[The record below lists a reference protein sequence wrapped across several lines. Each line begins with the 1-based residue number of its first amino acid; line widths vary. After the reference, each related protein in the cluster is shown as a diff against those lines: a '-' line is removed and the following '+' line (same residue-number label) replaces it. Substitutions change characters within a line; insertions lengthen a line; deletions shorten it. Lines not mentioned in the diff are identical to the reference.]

1 MIRDEVWGSR
11 MAEATSSSDLIP
23 IESQTKTIQTCFQ
36 QCLYEVPNFQ
46 RPYSWSQDQ
55 LGDFW
60 DDVILAKGDFF
71 FGSTVTW
78 ISKKRD
84 LFSDTYSIIDGQ
96 QRLTTSA
103 ILLSVVRD
111 AFNDVAAKYIDVDD
125 FDAHT
130 ATSQALTTQKY
141 LMVKDDDGKSHPVL
155 YRPEKM
161 FYEVIQNP
169 NAIPSGAKWNG
180 SAERIGEARSFFE
193 AKILAAIK
201 GLTPAGQVER
211 LKSIRSNALKA
222 RIIQVE
228 LASEEDGFLVF
239 ETLNT
244 RGADLRLSDLV
255 KNLLIRGGAT
265 DADDRQAIADR
276 WDRLVDRVQIGRVS
290 ADVVDRFI
298 WQSWNSRREAVKEP
312 ELFKA
317 ISRIV
322 AIGPAAHLSYLEEL
336 ERDSE
341 TYEWLEA
348 EHVQVQPKVRGVR
361 NAFAIPEFVD
371 SVRALAIFNVSVANS
386 TVLAVARKFQETRLI
401 KQAQVIEVLRLV
413 ESFHF
418 QYTALTNSG
427 STGGTRGRYN
437 RFAVRL
443 ESAASVSD
451 VALAIEDLKDKL
463 RKSLPDRAR
472 ALQAFCSLFYAPSL
486 QLNQAHKLRSRKIF
500 IAYVLMSFAKLEG
513 LLPAGQNLTT
523 WSIEHIKPQSKA
535 STNYRDP
542 IYAIGN
548 LTLLTAHL
556 NSSLGDAPLSSKV
569 EALKKGGAYFDSELA
584 AWETSAPDS
593 PSDAQIEARS
603 QLLAAEALDRVW
615 KL

>member
-1 MIRDEVWGSR
+1 
-11 MAEATSSSDLIP
+11 MAEAFSSSDLIP

-36 QCLYEVPNFQ
+36 QCLYVVPNFQ
-46 RPYSWSQDQ
+46 RPYSWLQDQ

-78 ISKKRD
+78 VSEKRD
-84 LFSDTYSIIDGQ
+84 LFNDTYSIIDGQ

-111 AFNDVAAKYIDVDD
+111 AFNDVAEKYSGSDG
-125 FDAHT
+125 FDASA

-141 LMVKDDDGKSHPVL
+141 LMAKDDDGKSHPVL
-155 YRPEKM
+155 RRPEKM

-193 AKILAAIK
+193 AKILVAIK
-201 GLTPAGQVER
+201 GLTPSEQVER
-211 LKSIRSNALKA
+211 LKAIRSNALKA
-222 RIIQVE
+222 RVIQVE

-265 DADDRQAIADR
+265 QADDRQAVADR
-276 WDRLVDRVQIGRVS
+276 WERLVNRVQLDRVS

-312 ELFKA
+312 ELFKE

-322 AIGPAAHLSYLEEL
+322 GSSPAAHISYLEEL
-336 ERDSE
+336 ERDAE
-341 TYEWLEA
+341 TYECLEA
-348 EHVQVQPKVRGVR
+348 EHVQVQAKTRGVR
-361 NAFAIPEFVD
+361 NAFAIPDFVD

-386 TVLAVARKFQETRLI
+386 TILAVARKFRETRLI
-401 KQAQVIEVLRLV
+401 KQAQVIEVLRIV

-427 STGGTRGRYN
+427 STGGTRARYN

-443 ESAASVSD
+443 ESSSSIKD
-451 VALAIEDLKDKL
+451 VELAIEDLKDKL
-463 RKSLPDRAR
+463 RNSLPDRTR

-486 QLNQAHKLRSRKIF
+486 QLTQAQKLRSRKIF
-500 IAYVLMSFAKLEG
+500 IAYVLMSFAKLEN
-513 LLPAGQNLTT
+513 LLPAGQNLAT
-523 WSIEHIKPQSKA
+523 WSIEHISPQSKA
-535 STNYRDP
+535 STDYRDP
-542 IYAIGN
+542 IYTVGN
-548 LTLLTAHL
+548 LTLLTTHL
-556 NSSLGDAPLSSKV
+556 NSSLGDAPFSFKV
-569 EALKKGGAYFDSELA
+569 EALKKGRAYFDSELA
-584 AWETSAPDS
+584 AWDTGTNDY
-593 PSDAQIEARS
+593 PSSAQIEARS
-603 QLLAAEALDRVW
+603 RYLAADALDRVW
-615 KL
+615 NL

>member
-1 MIRDEVWGSR
+1 MT
-11 MAEATSSSDLIP
+11 EAISHNELIP

-55 LGDFW
+55 LMDFW

-78 ISKKRD
+78 VSKKRD
-84 LFSDTYSIIDGQ
+84 LFNDTYSIIDGQ

-111 AFNDVAAKYIDVDD
+111 AFNQVAEKYDDVEGFDVDVAS
-125 FDAHT
+125 
-130 ATSQALTTQKY
+130 SQAATTQKY
-141 LMVKDDDGKSHPVL
+141 LMVQDDDGKNYPILRRS
-155 YRPEKM
+155 ENM

-169 NAIPSGAKWNG
+169 NAIPSGVKWNE
-180 SAERIGEARSFFE
+180 SAKRIGEAREFFE
-193 AKILAAIK
+193 EKVIGAVKDMA
-201 GLTPAGQVER
+201 PADQVER

-222 RIIQVE
+222 RVIQVE

-244 RGADLRLSDLV
+244 RGADLRLADLV

-265 DADDRQAIADR
+265 EAADRQAIADR
-276 WDRLVDRVQIGRVS
+276 WDRLVERVQLDRLS
-290 ADVVDRFI
+290 SDLVDRFI

-312 ELFKA
+312 ELFKE
-317 ISRIV
+317 ISRLV
-322 AIGPAAHLSYLEEL
+322 SGDPAAHISYLREL
-336 ERDSE
+336 EADAE
-341 TYEWLEA
+341 TYEGLEA
-348 EHVQVQPKVRGVR
+348 EHVQVQLKVPGMR

-386 TVLAVARKFQETRLI
+386 MVLAVARKYRETHLI

-427 STGGTRGRYN
+427 STGGTRSRYN

-443 ESAASVSD
+443 EAATSINQV
-451 VALAIEDLKDKL
+451 VEAIEDLRVKL
-463 RKSLPDRAR
+463 GASLPARAR
-472 ALQAFCSLFYAPSL
+472 AHQAFCSLFYAPNL
-486 QLNQAHKLRSRKIF
+486 QLNQAQKPRSRKIF
-500 IAYVLMSFAKLEG
+500 IAYVLMSFAKLEK
-513 LLPAGQNLTT
+513 LLPAGQNLST
-523 WSIEHIKPQSKA
+523 WSIEHIKPQSMA
-535 STNYRDP
+535 TTEYTDP
-542 IYAIGN
+542 VYSVGN
-548 LTLLTAHL
+548 LTLLTERL
-556 NSSLGDAPLSSKV
+556 NNSLGDASLLDKAV
-569 EALKKGGAYFDSELA
+569 ALKKGRAYFDPRLEEWA
-584 AWETSAPDS
+584 ATGADT
-593 PSDAQIEARS
+593 PSDAQIAERA
-603 QLLAAEALDRVW
+603 QFLADDALDRVW

>member
-1 MIRDEVWGSR
+1 MS
-11 MAEATSSSDLIP
+11 EATSSSDLIP

-46 RPYSWSQDQ
+46 RPYSWTQEQ

-78 ISKKRD
+78 VSEKRD
-84 LFSDTYSIIDGQ
+84 LFNDTYSIIDGQ

-111 AFNDVAAKYIDVDD
+111 AFNEVAAKYVDVDD
-125 FDAHT
+125 FDANV

-141 LMVKDDDGKSHPVL
+141 LMAKDDDGKSHPVL
-155 YRPEKM
+155 RRPEEM

-169 NAIPSGAKWNG
+169 NAIPSGVKWNG
-180 SAERIGEARSFFE
+180 SAKRIGEARSFFE
-193 AKILAAIK
+193 TKVIAAIK
-201 GLTPAGQVER
+201 ELTPHGQVEY

-255 KNLLIRGGAT
+255 KNLLIRGGAA
-265 DADDRQAIADR
+265 DAEDRKAVAGR
-276 WDRLVDRVQIGRVS
+276 WDRLVDRVQLDRVS
-290 ADVVDRFI
+290 VDVVDRFI

-312 ELFKA
+312 ELFKE
-317 ISRIV
+317 ISRLV
-322 AIGPAAHLSYLEEL
+322 GSSPDAHLSYLQEL
-336 ERDSE
+336 ERDAE
-341 TYEWLEA
+341 TYQWLEA
-348 EHVQVQPKVRGVR
+348 EHVQVQQKARGVR
-361 NAFAIPEFVD
+361 NAFALPEFVD

-386 TVLAVARKFQETRLI
+386 TVLAVARKFRETGLI

-443 ESAASVSD
+443 EGAKSAND
-451 VALAIEDLKDKL
+451 VALAIKDLKEKL
-463 RKSLPDRAR
+463 RASLPAR
-472 ALQAFCSLFYAPSL
+472 SRSLQAFCSLFYAPSL
-486 QLNQAHKLRSRKIF
+486 QLTLAQKLRSRKIF

-513 LLPAGQNLTT
+513 LLPAGQNLAT
-523 WSIEHIKPQSKA
+523 WSIEHIKPQSMA
-535 STNYRDP
+535 SSNHEDP
-542 IYAIGN
+542 VYSIGN
-548 LTLLTAHL
+548 LTLLTTRL
-556 NSSLGDAPLSSKV
+556 NSSLGDAPLSSKAG
-569 EALKKGGAYFDSELA
+569 EFKKGRAYFDPELA
-584 AWETSAPDS
+584 TWEASANDF

-603 QLLAAEALDRVW
+603 RLLAADALDRVW
-615 KL
+615 NL

>member
-1 MIRDEVWGSR
+1 MS
-11 MAEATSSSDLIP
+11 EAISSHELIP
-23 IESQTKTIQTCFQ
+23 IKSQTKTIQNCFQ

-46 RPYSWSQDQ
+46 RPYSWSQEQ
-55 LGDFW
+55 LTDFW

-78 ISKKRD
+78 VSEKRD
-84 LFSDTYSIIDGQ
+84 LFNDTYAIIDGQ

-111 AFNDVAAKYIDVDD
+111 ALSDVATKYFDVDD
-125 FDAHT
+125 FDTDVAK
-130 ATSQALTTQKY
+130 SQAVATQKY
-141 LMVKDDDGKSHPVL
+141 LMAKDDDGKSHPVL
-155 YRPEKM
+155 RRPENM

-169 NAIPSGAKWNG
+169 TAIPSGSVWNG
-180 SAERIGEARSFFE
+180 SAKRIGEARAFFE
-193 AKILAAIK
+193 AKVLAAVK
-201 GLTPAGQVER
+201 DLTPNRQVER

-222 RIIQVE
+222 RVIQVE

-255 KNLLIRGGAT
+255 KNLLIRGGA
-265 DADDRQAIADR
+265 ADTKDRQAVADR
-276 WDRLVDRVQIGRVS
+276 WDRLINRVQADRMS

-312 ELFKA
+312 ELFKE

-322 AIGPAAHLSYLEEL
+322 GTSPAAHLSYLQEL
-336 ERDSE
+336 ERDAE

-348 EHVQVQPKVRGVR
+348 EHVQVQPKAAGVR
-361 NAFAIPEFVD
+361 NAFAVSEFVD

-386 TVLAVARKFQETRLI
+386 TVLAVARKFRETRLI
-401 KQAQVIEVLRLV
+401 KQAQIVEVLRLV

-443 ESAASVSD
+443 EGAKSVGD
-451 VALAIEDLKDKL
+451 VALAIKDLEEKL
-463 RKSLPDRAR
+463 RASLPDHAR
-472 ALQAFCSLFYAPSL
+472 AHQAFCSLFYAPSL
-486 QLNQAHKLRSRKIF
+486 QLTQAQKLRSRKIF
-500 IAYVLMSFAKLEG
+500 IAYVLMSFAKLQD
-513 LLPAGQNLTT
+513 LLPAGQNLAT

-535 STNYRDP
+535 SANYRNP
-542 IYAIGN
+542 VYSIGN
-548 LTLLTAHL
+548 LTLLTARL
-556 NSSLGDAPLSSKV
+556 NSSLGDAPLSSKI
-569 EALKKGGAYFDSELA
+569 EDFKKGRAYFDPQLA
-584 AWETSAPDS
+584 MWEASATDF
-593 PSDAQIEARS
+593 PSDAQIEARTRF
-603 QLLAAEALDRVW
+603 LADDALDRVW

>member
-1 MIRDEVWGSR
+1 VSVVI
-11 MAEATSSSDLIP
+11 SSTDLIP

-46 RPYSWSQDQ
+46 RPYSWSHEQ
-55 LGDFW
+55 LSDFW

-78 ISKKRD
+78 VSEKRD
-84 LFSDTYSIIDGQ
+84 LFNDTYSIIDGQ

-111 AFNDVAAKYIDVDD
+111 AFNEVATKYVDVDD
-125 FDAHT
+125 FDANA

-141 LMVKDDDGKSHPVL
+141 LMAKDDDGKSHPVL
-155 YRPEKM
+155 RRPEPM

-193 AKILAAIK
+193 AKVVAAIK
-201 GLTPAGQVER
+201 ELTPSGQVER

-222 RIIQVE
+222 RVIQVE

-265 DADDRQAIADR
+265 DADDRQTVADR
-276 WDRLVDRVQIGRVS
+276 WDRLVDRVQLGRVNV
-290 ADVVDRFI
+290 DVVDRFI

-312 ELFKA
+312 ELFKE
-317 ISRIV
+317 ISRV
-322 AIGPAAHLSYLEEL
+322 VGASPAAHLSYLEEL
-336 ERDSE
+336 ERDAE

-348 EHVQVQPKVRGVR
+348 EHVQVQPKARGVR
-361 NAFAIPEFVD
+361 NAFAVPEFVD

-386 TVLAVARKFQETRLI
+386 TILAVARKFRETRLI

-443 ESAASVSD
+443 EGATSASD
-451 VALAIEDLKDKL
+451 VALAIDDLKEKL
-463 RKSLPDRAR
+463 RTSLPDRAR
-472 ALQAFCSLFYAPSL
+472 ALQSFCSLFYAPSL
-486 QLNQAHKLRSRKIF
+486 QLTQAQKLRSRKIF

-523 WSIEHIKPQSKA
+523 WSIEHIKPQSTA

-542 IYAIGN
+542 VYSVGN
-548 LTLLTAHL
+548 LTLLTARL
-556 NSSLGDAPLSSKV
+556 NSSLGDAPLSSKA
-569 EALKKGGAYFDSELA
+569 EALKRGRAYFDSELA
-584 AWETSAPDS
+584 TWEASANDY

-603 QLLAAEALDRVW
+603 RFLAADALDRVW

>member
-1 MIRDEVWGSR
+1 
-11 MAEATSSSDLIP
+11 
-23 IESQTKTIQTCFQ
+23 
-36 QCLYEVPNFQ
+36 
-46 RPYSWSQDQ
+46 
-55 LGDFW
+55 
-60 DDVILAKGDFF
+60 LAKGDFF

-78 ISKKRD
+78 VSEKRD
-84 LFSDTYSIIDGQ
+84 LFNDTYSIIDGQ

-111 AFNDVAAKYIDVDD
+111 AFRGVAAKNGDVEN
-125 FDAHT
+125 FDADV
-130 ATSQALTTQKY
+130 ADGQAAATQKY
-141 LMVKDDDGKSHPVL
+141 LMVRDDDGKSYPVL
-155 YRPEKM
+155 RRPENM

-180 SAERIGEARSFFE
+180 SAKRIGEARDFFE
-193 AKILAAIK
+193 EKVLAELK
-201 GLTPAGQVER
+201 GLTPHEQVER
-211 LKSIRSNALKA
+211 LKSIRSNSLKA
-222 RIIQVE
+222 RVIQVE

-265 DADDRQAIADR
+265 EADDRKAIAER
-276 WDRLVDRVQIGRVS
+276 WDRIVDRVQLGRVN

-312 ELFKA
+312 ELFKE

-322 AIGPAAHLSYLEEL
+322 AVSAAAHLSYLEEL
-336 ERDSE
+336 EGDAE
-341 TYEWLEA
+341 TYEWLES
-348 EHVQVQPKVRGVR
+348 ENVQVHPKNAGVR

-386 TVLAVARKFQETRLI
+386 TVLAVARKFRETRLI
-401 KQAQVIEVLRLV
+401 KQAQVVEVLRLV

-443 ESAASVSD
+443 EGATSARD
-451 VALAIEDLKDKL
+451 VAAAIEDLREKL
-463 RKSLPDRAR
+463 RASLPDRAR
-472 ALQAFCSLFYAPSL
+472 AHQAFCSLFYAPLL
-486 QLNQAHKLRSRKIF
+486 QLNQAQKLRARKIF
-500 IAYVLMSFAKLEG
+500 IAYVLMSFAKLER

-523 WSIEHIKPQSKA
+523 WSIEHIKPQSTA
-535 STNYRDP
+535 SADYRDP
-542 IYAIGN
+542 VYSIGN
-548 LTLLTAHL
+548 LTLLTDRL

-569 EALKKGGAYFDSELA
+569 KELKKGRAYFDSELA
-584 AWETSAPDS
+584 AWEASGVDS
-593 PSDAQIEARS
+593 PTDAQIEARS
-603 QLLAAEALDRVW
+603 RFLANDALDRVW

>member
-1 MIRDEVWGSR
+1 MSEVI
-11 MAEATSSSDLIP
+11 SSSELIP

-55 LGDFW
+55 LIDFW

-78 ISKKRD
+78 VSEKRD
-84 LFSDTYSIIDGQ
+84 LFNDTYSIIDGQ

-111 AFNDVAAKYIDVDD
+111 AFRGVAAKNGDVEN
-125 FDAHT
+125 FDADV
-130 ATSQALTTQKY
+130 ADGQAVTTQKY
-141 LMVKDDDGKSHPVL
+141 LMVRDDDGKSYPVL
-155 YRPEKM
+155 RRPENM

-169 NAIPSGAKWNG
+169 NAIPSGAEWNG
-180 SAERIGEARSFFE
+180 SAKRIGEARDFFE
-193 AKILAAIK
+193 EKVLAELK
-201 GLTPAGQVER
+201 GLTPYEQVER

-222 RIIQVE
+222 RVIQVE

-255 KNLLIRGGAT
+255 KNLLIRGGAM
-265 DADDRQAIADR
+265 DADDRKAISER
-276 WDRLVDRVQIGRVS
+276 WDRMVDRVQLGRMS

-312 ELFKA
+312 ELFKE

-322 AIGPAAHLSYLEEL
+322 AVSAAAHLSYLEEL
-336 ERDSE
+336 EGDAE
-341 TYEWLEA
+341 TYEWLES
-348 EHVQVQPKVRGVR
+348 ENVQIHPKNAGVR

-386 TVLAVARKFQETRLI
+386 TVLAVARKFRETRLI
-401 KQAQVIEVLRLV
+401 KQAQVVEVLRLV

-443 ESAASVSD
+443 EGATSARD
-451 VALAIEDLKDKL
+451 VAVAIEDLKEKL
-463 RKSLPDRAR
+463 RASLPDRAR
-472 ALQAFCSLFYAPSL
+472 AHQAFCSLFYAPSL
-486 QLNQAHKLRSRKIF
+486 QLNQAQKLRARKIF
-500 IAYVLMSFAKLEG
+500 IAYVLMSFAKLER

-523 WSIEHIKPQSKA
+523 WSIEHIKPQSTA
-535 STNYRDP
+535 LDDYRDP
-542 IYAIGN
+542 TYSIGN
-548 LTLLTAHL
+548 LTLLTDRL

-569 EALKKGGAYFDSELA
+569 KELKKGRAYFDSELT
-584 AWETSAPDS
+584 AWEASGVDS
-593 PSDAQIEARS
+593 PTNAQIEARS
-603 QLLAAEALDRVW
+603 RFLANDALDRVW

>member
-1 MIRDEVWGSR
+1 MSEVI
-11 MAEATSSSDLIP
+11 SSNELIP

-55 LGDFW
+55 LIDFW

-78 ISKKRD
+78 VSEKRD
-84 LFSDTYSIIDGQ
+84 LFNDTYSIIDGQ

-111 AFNDVAAKYIDVDD
+111 AFRGVAAKNGDVEN
-125 FDAHT
+125 FDADV
-130 ATSQALTTQKY
+130 ADGQAAATQKY
-141 LMVKDDDGKSHPVL
+141 LMVRDDDGKSYPVL
-155 YRPEKM
+155 RRPEKM

-180 SAERIGEARSFFE
+180 SAKRIGEARDFFE
-193 AKILAAIK
+193 EKVLAELK
-201 GLTPAGQVER
+201 GLTPHEQVER

-222 RIIQVE
+222 RVIQVE

-265 DADDRQAIADR
+265 DADDRKAIAER
-276 WDRLVDRVQIGRVS
+276 WDRIVDRVQLGRVS

-312 ELFKA
+312 ELFKE

-322 AIGPAAHLSYLEEL
+322 AVSAAAHLSYLKEL
-336 ERDSE
+336 EGDAE
-341 TYEWLEA
+341 TYEWLES
-348 EHVQVQPKVRGVR
+348 ENVQVHPKSAEVR
-361 NAFAIPEFVD
+361 NAFAVPEFVD

-386 TVLAVARKFQETRLI
+386 TVLAVARKFRETRLI
-401 KQAQVIEVLRLV
+401 KQAQVVEVLRLV

-443 ESAASVSD
+443 EGAKSARE
-451 VALAIEDLKDKL
+451 VAAAIEDLKEKL
-463 RKSLPDRAR
+463 RASLPDRAR
-472 ALQAFCSLFYAPSL
+472 AHQAFCSLFYAPSL
-486 QLNQAHKLRSRKIF
+486 QLNQAQKLRARKIF
-500 IAYVLMSFAKLEG
+500 IAYVLMSFAKLER

-523 WSIEHIKPQSKA
+523 WSIEHIKSQSTA
-535 STNYRDP
+535 SADYRDP
-542 IYAIGN
+542 VYSIGN
-548 LTLLTAHL
+548 LTLLTDRL

-569 EALKKGGAYFDSELA
+569 KELKKGRAYFDSELA
-584 AWETSAPDS
+584 AWEASGVDS
-593 PSDAQIEARS
+593 PTDAQIEARS
-603 QLLAAEALDRVW
+603 RFLANDALDRVW

>member
-1 MIRDEVWGSR
+1 
-11 MAEATSSSDLIP
+11 MAETVSNNDLIP
-23 IESQTKTIQTCFQ
+23 IESKTKTIQTCFQ

-46 RPYSWSQDQ
+46 RPYSWSRDQ
-55 LGDFW
+55 LMDFW

-78 ISKKRD
+78 VSEKRD

-111 AFNDVAAKYIDVDD
+111 ALTEVAVGYADTDG
-125 FDAHT
+125 FDANV
-130 ATSQALTTQKY
+130 ANSQALSTQKY
-141 LMVKDDDGKSHPVL
+141 LVVKDDDGKRHPVL
-155 YRPEKM
+155 RRPESM

-169 NAIPSGAKWNG
+169 NAIPSGAKWNR

-193 AKILAAIK
+193 EKILAAIK
-201 GLTPAGQVER
+201 DLTPNGQVEH
-211 LKSIRSNALKA
+211 LKLIRSNALKA
-222 RIIQVE
+222 RVIQVE

-244 RGADLRLSDLV
+244 RGSDLRLSDLV
-255 KNLLIRGGAT
+255 KNLLIRGGST
-265 DADDRQAIADR
+265 EPEDRSAVANR
-276 WDRLVDRVQIGRVS
+276 WERVVDRVQLGRVS

-322 AIGPAAHLSYLEEL
+322 SASPAAHLSYLEEL
-336 ERDSE
+336 ERDAE
-341 TYEWLEA
+341 TYQWLEA
-348 EHVQVQPKVRGVR
+348 EHVQVQPKSRGVR
-361 NAFAIPEFVD
+361 NAFAVPEFVD
-371 SVRALAIFNVSVANS
+371 SVRALALFNVSVANS
-386 TVLAVARKFQETRLI
+386 MILAVARKFRETGLI
-401 KQAQVIEVLRLV
+401 KQAQVIEALRLV
-413 ESFHF
+413 EAFHF

-427 STGGTRGRYN
+427 STGGTRSRYN

-443 ESAASVSD
+443 EGARSSAD
-451 VALAIEDLKDKL
+451 VVLAIKDLNEKL
-463 RKSLPDRAR
+463 STSLPDHAR
-472 ALQAFCSLFYAPSL
+472 SFQAFCSLFYAPSL
-486 QLNQAHKLRSRKIF
+486 QLNQAQKLRSRKIF

-513 LLPAGQNLTT
+513 LLPAGQNLAT
-523 WSIEHIKPQSKA
+523 WSIEHIKPQSLA
-535 STNYRDP
+535 STNHRDP
-542 IYAIGN
+542 VYSIGN
-548 LTLLTAHL
+548 LTLLTTRL
-556 NSSLGDAPLSSKV
+556 NGSLGDAPLASKAGALRKGRAFFDAELDTW
-569 EALKKGGAYFDSELA
+569 EAGPEAF
-584 AWETSAPDS
+584 

-603 QLLAAEALDRVW
+603 RFLAADALDRVW

>member
-1 MIRDEVWGSR
+1 MS
-11 MAEATSSSDLIP
+11 EAASNNELIP

-46 RPYSWSQDQ
+46 RPYSWSQEQ
-55 LGDFW
+55 LTDFW
-60 DDVILAKGDFF
+60 DDVILARGDFF

-78 ISKKRD
+78 VSEKRD
-84 LFSDTYSIIDGQ
+84 LFNDTYSIIDGQ

-111 AFNDVAAKYIDVDD
+111 AFNELAIKYGDTEGFNRKVAD
-125 FDAHT
+125 
-130 ATSQALTTQKY
+130 SQAATTQKY
-141 LMVKDDDGKSHPVL
+141 LMVEDDDGKSHPVL
-155 YRPEKM
+155 RRPEKM

-180 SAERIGEARSFFE
+180 SAVRIGEARAFFE
-193 AKILAAIK
+193 SKILAAIK
-201 GLTPAGQVER
+201 ELTPNEQVEH
-211 LKSIRSNALKA
+211 LKWIRSNALKA
-222 RIIQVE
+222 RVIQVE

-255 KNLLIRGGAT
+255 KNLLIRGATT
-265 DADDRQAIADR
+265 DADDRQAISDR
-276 WDRLVDRVQIGRVS
+276 WDRLVDRVQLDR
-290 ADVVDRFI
+290 ANTDVVDRFI

-317 ISRIV
+317 IRRFVDES
-322 AIGPAAHLSYLEEL
+322 PAAHLSYLQEL
-336 ERDSE
+336 ERDAE

-348 EHVQVQPKVRGVR
+348 EHIQVQPKVSGVR
-361 NAFAIPEFVD
+361 NAFAVPEFVD

-386 TVLAVARKFQETRLI
+386 TILAVARKFRETRLI
-401 KQAQVIEVLRLV
+401 KQAQVTEVLRLV

-443 ESAASVSD
+443 EEATTVSD
-451 VALAIEDLKDKL
+451 VALAIQDLKEKL
-463 RKSLPDRAR
+463 RASLPDRAR
-472 ALQAFCSLFYAPSL
+472 AHQAFCSLFYAPSL
-486 QLNQAHKLRSRKIF
+486 QLTQAQKSRSRKIF

-523 WSIEHIKPQSKA
+523 WSIEHIKPQATA
-535 STNYRDP
+535 SANYRDP
-542 IYAIGN
+542 VYSIGN
-548 LTLLTAHL
+548 LTLLTTRL
-556 NSSLGDAPLSSKV
+556 NSSLGDAPLSSKAA
-569 EALKKGGAYFDSELA
+569 ALKKGRAYFDSELA
-584 AWETSAPDS
+584 KWKESATVY
-593 PSDAQIEARS
+593 PSDAQIEARARF
-603 QLLAAEALDRVW
+603 LADDALDRVW
-615 KL
+615 NL

>member
-1 MIRDEVWGSR
+1 MS
-11 MAEATSSSDLIP
+11 EATSSNELIP

-46 RPYSWSQDQ
+46 RPYSWSQEQ
-55 LGDFW
+55 LSDFW
-60 DDVILAKGDFF
+60 DDVVLAKGDFF

-78 ISKKRD
+78 VSEKRD
-84 LFSDTYSIIDGQ
+84 LFNDTYSIIDGQ

-111 AFNDVAAKYIDVDD
+111 AFNEVVTKYADVDD
-125 FDAHT
+125 FDT
-130 ATSQALTTQKY
+130 SVATSQALTTQKY
-141 LMVKDDDGKSHPVL
+141 LMTKDDDGKSHPVL
-155 YRPEKM
+155 RRPENM
-161 FYEVIQNP
+161 FYEIIQNP

-193 AKILAAIK
+193 AKVIAAIK
-201 GLTPAGQVER
+201 ELTPDGQVER

-222 RIIQVE
+222 RVIQVE

-255 KNLLIRGGAT
+255 KNLLIRGGAA
-265 DADDRQAIADR
+265 DAEDRQAVADR
-276 WDRLVDRVQIGRVS
+276 WDRLVDSVQLGRVS
-290 ADVVDRFI
+290 PDVVDRFI

-312 ELFKA
+312 ELFKE
-317 ISRIV
+317 ISRLV
-322 AIGPAAHLSYLEEL
+322 GVSPAAHLSYLQEL
-336 ERDSE
+336 ERDAE
-341 TYEWLEA
+341 TYQWLEA
-348 EHVQVQPKVRGVR
+348 EHVQVQPKARGVR
-361 NAFAIPEFVD
+361 NAFAVPEFVD

-386 TVLAVARKFQETRLI
+386 TVLAVARKFRETGLI

-418 QYTALTNSG
+418 QWTALTNSG

-443 ESAASVSD
+443 EGAKSAND
-451 VALAIEDLKDKL
+451 VALAIKDLKEKL
-463 RKSLPDRAR
+463 RTSMPAR
-472 ALQAFCSLFYAPSL
+472 AKSFQAFCSLFYAPSL
-486 QLNQAHKLRSRKIF
+486 QLTQAQKLRSRKIF

-523 WSIEHIKPQSKA
+523 WSIEHIKPQSMA
-535 STNYRDP
+535 SANYEDP
-542 IYAIGN
+542 VYSIGN
-548 LTLLTAHL
+548 LTLLTNRL
-556 NSSLGDAPLSSKV
+556 NSSLGDAPLSSKIG
-569 EALKKGGAYFDSELA
+569 ELKKGRAYFDPKLA
-584 AWETSAPDS
+584 TWEASANEF
-593 PSDAQIEARS
+593 PSDAQIEERS
-603 QLLAAEALDRVW
+603 HFLATDALDRVW
-615 KL
+615 SL